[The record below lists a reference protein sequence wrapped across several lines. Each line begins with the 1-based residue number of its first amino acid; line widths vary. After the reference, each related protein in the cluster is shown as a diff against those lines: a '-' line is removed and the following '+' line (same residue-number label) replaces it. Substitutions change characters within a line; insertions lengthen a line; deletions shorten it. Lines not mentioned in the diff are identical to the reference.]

1 MKKTSEILIS
11 LLLMLMILVSSVFM
25 ATTASAEG
33 SGVSMYS
40 GGFGKANRSGKVKKA
55 GGDYNNAVYEE
66 EITDLAVKVLG
77 GTVKHTRYLSG
88 GVTQFNPNWVN
99 LSLEFSEEKTSFLP
113 IALKR
118 NRYKYERQGESET
131 WVYDERNYIVKT
143 TNGYRWHDREGG
155 WIDYDNDGVT
165 LGYGDRN
172 NVQVTFTRDTKG
184 RIAQVLDHFK
194 TPVLTLSY
202 YADTGWLEKVADY
215 TGRQASYEYS
225 AIPLIGG
232 GTSSGT
238 VYPTLESN
246 ETSDPVSSGTSS
258 RGVIYGGRLTKVT
271 DVNGQIWVYS
281 YGSLYLLTKKTGPG
295 GQVIDIGYGGLAD
308 DQGSGGGGSGGANI
322 AVCTDWVAES
332 WERGGDGNWKTKMK
346 CLSSSSSGSAVV
358 IESDPNAQIQLN
370 PEDRVDPVI
379 KSIKVNGEQL
389 RRYIYLYNKVKKQW
403 VRGVQDGDG
412 GLIVTRINEQ
422 GELLELIRNGRSTE
436 KMVIAGNSYTLIDE
450 NGNKTATQKDSF
462 RNVTQIIYADGST
475 RSTAW
480 NTEYSLPT
488 SFTDENG
495 NVTLYE
501 YDAHG
506 NLLKETE
513 AAGTAETIVTQYE
526 YDQYGQGTKIIY
538 ADGRVEQWTYDDK
551 GNETTY
557 TDGEGYVTRYEDYDA
572 EGNPRKITDGRG
584 KVTLSEYDNAG
595 NVTQVTTPLGH
606 ATKYAYDGR
615 GNLVKLTD
623 ARQQETTLVYD
634 VRNRLIDIHNPLGA
648 TTHIG
653 YNSRGYI
660 TSIVDATQK
669 TVLKAE
675 YDLNGHLVKT
685 IDGNGNEVNGDYG
698 YLNLKPYK
706 GLLNETHY
714 PGYSTTLEYD
724 SLNRVTR
731 ETDQADGEIPRT
743 RSYKYDLAGSLAQF
757 TDPNGH
763 VSKLFYDAHQRVIR
777 HEDRMQQSTQYGYD
791 IHHNLNQVTNA
802 RNEQIRRY
810 EYNDRDELTKEIL
823 PDNSEY
829 RLEYD
834 ANGNVIKQIDAK
846 GQVST
851 YEYDDDDR
859 LISSS
864 YFDNETASAGIAN
877 AKKTITYG
885 YDVLDRLTSYD
896 DGVTS
901 GSYTYD
907 AADRLTR
914 WTINYGS
921 FSKTAAYS
929 YYPNGLKKS
938 FTGPDGITVTYS
950 YDNNNQ
956 LQTVSIPGQGS
967 FVVNE
972 NQWMAAKTVTLPGG
986 IQQGREYD
994 GYLRPRQINVSKG
1007 AGTKLF
1013 DYQYEYDSADNI
1025 TAQNIQTGSKPGQ
1038 RHFEYDSKERLTQ
1051 YTLPGDNG
1059 STETVNLGYDAVGNR
1074 SSDSR
1079 DDYQN
1084 PGWDYD
1090 AQDRL
1095 TRRGDL
1101 NYGYD
1106 ANGSLI
1112 SISHATLNLQK
1123 TFVYDHVNRLREV
1136 KAADGSSIASY
1147 QYDPFGRRIS
1157 KTVNGN
1163 TTYFFYASEGLV
1175 AEFDASGNVTTR
1187 YGYKPGSTWGTSPLY
1202 IQQNGYTGY
1211 YLNDHLGTPQ
1221 QVVTASGTV
1230 LWDASYTPFGQASVN
1245 TKTIT
1250 NNLRLAG
1257 QYYDAETGLHYNY
1270 FRYYDPEIGR
1280 YITSDP
1286 IGLAGGINTYA
1297 YVGGNPLYWIDPLGL
1312 SPSSSEAGQFVDWL
1326 LNHANQDI
1334 SDQGGLGALFW
1345 DMTAANVIDAF
1356 NQFAGGCFEDALTSA
1371 ALAVFK
1377 PFKLIKKLEKKFC
1390 SFEGSTLVATPE
1402 GYREIS
1408 SLKEGDLVYA
1418 RDEKTGEVAAKPVSH
1433 VFVEAHDSDVRL
1445 LTVASVSGETVITT
1459 SDEHPFF
1466 VEGKGWIRADE
1477 LQTGDQLVSLKGDRL
1492 TLKGSER
1499 LDSAIEMYNLEVADF
1514 HTYAVS
1520 DQELW
1525 VHNTCVLKDTTRF
1538 INGVKVVDKRTGTV
1552 LDGTVD
1558 LKPTLDRIKS
1568 GEKFPHRND
1577 GSIFKNKEGLLPK
1590 KPEGYYTEYVHPTP
1604 NVNGPGPQRIITG
1617 AGGDAYYTADHYGT
1631 FIPIN
1636 P

>member
-1 MKKTSEILIS
+1 MQVIS
-11 LLLMLMILVSSVFM
+11 RVIIHVLLMLLLASAFT
-25 ATTASAEG
+25 TTAAAAE
-33 SGVSMYS
+33 VSWS
-40 GGFGKANRSGKVKKA
+40 FGGATASSSRLLSPTGRVKKA

-66 EITDLAVKVLG
+66 EVVDLKVNVLG
-77 GTVKHTRYLSG
+77 GVVKHTRYLSG
-88 GVTQFNPNWVN
+88 GVTQFNPNWAN
-99 LSLEFSEEKTSFLP
+99 LVLEFPEDKATLLP
-113 IALKR
+113 ETLKR
-118 NRYKYERQGESET
+118 NRHKYVRQGETDT
-131 WVYDERNYIVKT
+131 WVYDERNYITKT
-143 TNGYRWHDREGG
+143 ENGYRWHNRHGD
-155 WIDYDNDGVT
+155 WLDYNNDGVS

-172 NVQVTFTRDTKG
+172 NVQVTFTRDAKG
-184 RIAQVLDHFK
+184 RIERVLDHFK
-194 TPVLTLSY
+194 TPVLTFHY
-202 YADTGWLEKVADY
+202 YADTGWLEKVVDY
-215 TGRQASYEYS
+215 TGRQVGYEYT
-225 AIPLIGG
+225 PLTLVSPM
-232 GTSSGT
+232 TST
-238 VYPTLESN
+238 
-246 ETSDPVSSGTSS
+246 
-258 RGVIYGGRLTKVT
+258 RGVVFGGRLTKIT
-271 DVNGQIWVYS
+271 DVTGQAWIYNYS
-281 YGSLYLLTKKTGPG
+281 VGPYFLLTKKTGPE
-295 GQVIDIGYGGLAD
+295 GQVIDIGYGGLP
-308 DQGSGGGGSGGANI
+308 GEGGGGGVTVDAT
-322 AVCTDWVAES
+322 VCVDWVAES
-332 WERGGDGNWKTKMK
+332 WVKGEAGNWQVKMK
-346 CLSSSSSGSAVV
+346 CLATASSGGSVTV
-358 IESDPNAQIQLN
+358 TESDSEAPQLN

-379 KSIKVNGEQL
+379 HTIKINGEQL
-389 RRYIYLYNKVKKQW
+389 RRYIYLYNKAKKQW

-422 GELLELIRNGRSTE
+422 GELLELIRNGRSAE
-436 KMVIAGNSYTLIDE
+436 KMVIAGNSYTVIDE
-450 NGNKTATQKDSF
+450 NGNKTVIQKDSF
-462 RNVTQIIYADGST
+462 KNVVQKTYADGST
-475 RSTAW
+475 RSTTW
-480 NTEYSLPT
+480 NTQYSLPT
-488 SFTDENG
+488 SVTDENG
-495 NVTLYE
+495 SVTQYE
-501 YDAHG
+501 YDATG
-506 NLLKETE
+506 NLLKLTE
-513 AAGTAETIVTQYE
+513 AAGTAEAIVTQYE
-526 YDQYGQGTKIIY
+526 YDQYGQGTKILY
-538 ADGRVEQWTYDDK
+538 ADGRVEHWTYDDK

-584 KVTLSEYDNAG
+584 NVTQSAYNNAG
-595 NVTQVTTPLGH
+595 NTTKLTTPLGSI
-606 ATKYAYDGR
+606 ATYEYDGR
-615 GNLVKLTD
+615 GNLVKLIDALQQEMVLTYD
-623 ARQQETTLVYD
+623 ARD
-634 VRNRLIDIHNPLGA
+634 RLTEIRNPLGE
-648 TTHIG
+648 TLKVG

-660 TSIVDATQK
+660 TSIVDPTNK

-675 YDLNGHLVKT
+675 YDLDGHLLKT
-685 IDGNGNEVNGDYG
+685 IDGNGNAITGDYG

-706 GLLNETHY
+706 GLLNEAHY
-714 PGYSTTLEYD
+714 PSYNTSFEYD
-724 SLNRVTR
+724 SLNRITR
-731 ETDQADGEIPRT
+731 ETDQAAGEIPRT
-743 RSYKYDLAGSLAQF
+743 RSYRYDLAGNLTQF

-763 VSKLFYDAHQRVIR
+763 VSKLFYDVHQRVVR

-791 IHHNLNQVTNA
+791 IHHNLNKVTNA

-810 EYNDRDELTKEIL
+810 EYNNRDELTKEVL

-829 RLEYD
+829 RLAYD
-834 ANGNVIKQIDAK
+834 ANGNVIKQVDAK

-851 YEYDDDDR
+851 YEYDADDR
-859 LISSS
+859 LVSSR
-864 YFDNETASAGIAN
+864 YFDNEADSADIAN
-877 AKKTITYG
+877 ARKTVTYG
-885 YDVLDRLTSYD
+885 YDVLNRLTRYD

-907 AADRLTR
+907 AADRLTS
-914 WTINYGS
+914 WTTNYGS

-972 NQWMAAKTVTLPGG
+972 NQWLAAKTVTLPGG

-1013 DYQYEYDSADNI
+1013 DYQYEYDPADNI

-1136 KAADGSSIASY
+1136 KAADGSPIASY

-1312 SPSSSEAGQFVDWL
+1312 SQGSGSLSGMVADEIYDFLIA
-1326 LNHANQDI
+1326 DI
-1334 SDQGGLGALFW
+1334 VNTITQLW
-1345 DMTAANVIDAF
+1345 Y
-1356 NQFAGGCFEDALTSA
+1356 GCYEDALTSA
-1371 ALAVFK
+1371 VLAGFK
-1377 PFKLIKKLEKKFC
+1377 PFKLLKKLEKKFC

-1418 RDEKTGEVAAKPVSH
+1418 RDEKTGEVTAKPVSH

-1499 LDSAIEMYNLEVADF
+1499 IDSAIEMYNLEVADF

-1525 VHNTCVLKDTTRF
+1525 VHNTCKLGRSGALNSAKSDLGIPRMQHPD
-1538 INGVKVVDKRTGTV
+1538 GVKRVPMTDSNRKAIIGSNGKPIMTREYTYTRPDGSKVVIQDHSAGHQFGQGGVGDQGPHFNVRPPENTRTGSV
-1552 LDGTVD
+1552 PGT
-1558 LKPTLDRIKS
+1558 
-1568 GEKFPHRND
+1568 
-1577 GSIFKNKEGLLPK
+1577 
-1590 KPEGYYTEYVHPTP
+1590 
-1604 NVNGPGPQRIITG
+1604 Q
-1617 AGGDAYYTADHYGT
+1617 DHYSW
-1631 FIPIN
+1631 
-1636 P
+1636 